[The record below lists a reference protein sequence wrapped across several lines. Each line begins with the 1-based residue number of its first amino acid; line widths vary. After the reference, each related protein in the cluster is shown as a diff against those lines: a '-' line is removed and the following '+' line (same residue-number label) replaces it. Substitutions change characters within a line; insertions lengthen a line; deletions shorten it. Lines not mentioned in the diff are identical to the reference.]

1 MKNIQ
6 QFLNKSSF
14 LAIILIISFTAK
26 SFSGFGY
33 SAELFFQKT
42 TNHSSYFSQEK
53 GSKLLFS
60 NFILEENDN
69 EEDDDNQEEST
80 LTKCSF
86 FEQTNSNVIL
96 NSSEKASFLN
106 YYLSYIRIKRSDL
119 YLVFCSIKIPTQNS
133 RV

>member
-1 MKNIQ
+1 MNKIQ
-6 QFLNKSSF
+6 QYLNKSSF

-26 SFSGFGY
+26 SFNGFGY
-33 SAELFFQKT
+33 TSELFFQKT
-42 TNHSSYFSQEK
+42 NNHSPYFSQEK
-53 GSKLLFS
+53 VSKLQFS

-80 LTKCSF
+80 LTKGSL
-86 FEQTNSNVIL
+86 FEKTNSIEIL
-96 NSSEKASFLN
+96 NASKKASFLN
-106 YYLSYIRIKRSDL
+106 YYLSLIKIKRSDL